1 MTSAPT
7 KSEKTKAI
15 SKRQA
20 RKHGLNP
27 TNTWQQQ
34 PKIKSMT
41 EREKAY
47 LRNAGFGKSQQQ
59 RQQEKAKGT
68 IDPQVDFINSP
79 EYKFGRLLASPLART
94 RHATILKLKEY
105 LKARTDPSNEDGGL
119 SILDLMKLWK
129 GMWHTLYLCDGAVVQ
144 EEVSKVLAELLWS
157 VGGNQEEDE
166 YAGRVYLEMEEED
179 FEINDH
185 QEEEEDED
193 EGNEDQNDVDDD
205 QENAAIEIIEM
216 EESDDE
222 EIDHDHD
229 HDSDFGDDDKDM
241 EEEDGALN
249 PAQEENVKHCRGAH
263 LSALY
268 VRTFFRTLTREW
280 SNMDKYRIDKFYTL
294 MRFILREVYRY
305 MAARHWNL
313 GIIRL
318 FNDAI
323 FEEVLR
329 TNKYGNGVRFHILDI
344 TLDELAKVNS
354 EESTGLPLT
363 EATFLDALEPYF
375 ALAQRVDDKM
385 VQQRVME
392 KVLLKFLDEYS
403 VVGNNY
409 NLDPDETDE
418 AAEKAR
424 ALVMNQVHVGTVGQ
438 FIFELASDTETADNY
453 RKSLY
458 EMHKTYMKR
467 IKTVGRDVAL
477 MEEEEEDDDDDTDEK
492 EDTKDGALVEEEV
505 AVAVHGTLKDTQ
517 ETRENKHHV
526 KEKQDPN
533 STVEPELE
541 SEQKKSKK
549 KKKKK
554 NKKSNPIEDTTLR
567 KEQDDDLQQQQDDEM
582 SNNNKKRKSKLE
594 VSTSKIDIKVVA
606 DETTQPPKK
615 KKKKKQTK
623 KEEEKKTKTDF
634 TLTEEEEEV
643 ITISKKEQKAAAQA
657 VLKAAK
663 TIKAKEE
670 HQHKKKS
677 EDSKRSK
684 KVKFGDMNQSKSYK
698 ASMKDLK
705 KVNPKAIL
713 EKTPEKSILLKK
725 DKDKKRKSRH

>member
-193 EGNEDQNDVDDD
+193 GGNEDQNNDVDDD
-205 QENAAIEIIEM
+205 QDDAAIEIIEM

-229 HDSDFGDDDKDM
+229 HDSDFDDDDKDM

-403 VVGNNY
+403 VVSNNY
-409 NLDPDETDE
+409 SLDPDETDE
-418 AAEKAR
+418 AAEKAS
-424 ALVMNQVHVGTVGQ
+424 ALVMGQVHVGTVGQ
-438 FIFELASDTETADNY
+438 FIFELASDTETADHY

-477 MEEEEEDDDDDTDEK
+477 MEEEEDDDDDADEK

-505 AVAVHGTLKDTQ
+505 AAAVHGTLKDTQ
-517 ETRENKHHV
+517 ETRGNKHHV
-526 KEKQDPN
+526 KEKQEPN
-533 STVEPELE
+533 STAEPELE

-615 KKKKKQTK
+615 KKTKTK

-663 TIKAKEE
+663 TVKAKEE